1 MAYRPLAGY
10 PQQVGAKYEMVV
22 DIDGPASYVNTG
34 TFNTSGQQVN
44 VSDLGFGG
52 IEYAEVDSLS
62 SDGVNAVQLVLGATT
77 AAATNLQPAPT
88 NPPGPAVTS
97 LVIHWYTTPASAT
110 EVSNATVLSGK
121 FIRLHLRLV

>member
-10 PQQVGAKYEMVV
+10 PQQVGAKYELFV
-22 DIDGPASYVNTG
+22 DIDGLASYVNTG

-44 VSDLGFGG
+44 VADLGFGG

-77 AAATNLQPAPT
+77 AGATNLNPGPT
-88 NPPGPAVTS
+88 NPPGPAAQS
-97 LVIHWYTTPASAT
+97 LVLHWYTTPSSAT
-110 EVSNATVLSGK
+110 EVSNTTNLSAK
-121 FIRLHLRLV
+121 YIRLHLRLV